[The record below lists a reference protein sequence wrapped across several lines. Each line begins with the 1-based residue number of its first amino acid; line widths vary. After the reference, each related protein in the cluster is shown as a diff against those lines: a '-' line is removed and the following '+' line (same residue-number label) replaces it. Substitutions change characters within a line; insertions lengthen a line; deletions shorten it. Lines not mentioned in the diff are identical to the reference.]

1 MTLIRSSGL
10 VHNRSTVKDMQ
21 PSNLAVYRFMDCTLQ
36 VVANYICDC
45 TVISHQA
52 LSQWRTCLYWLEWN
66 LFDQALSAFIGR
78 GFLKNYKMSG
88 MDSPSTPSWLEGRR
102 FLAQVEGRCRS
113 RAAMSGWRAASS
125 LHAPVPSSSS
135 NGKPRWRQTQN
146 TSYTHWYNCKYSV
159 IYYGHA
165 CGMPLAP

>member
-1 MTLIRSSGL
+1 MGWCITALLLKMQPS
-10 VHNRSTVKDMQ
+10 MQ
-21 PSNLAVYRFMDCTLQ
+21 PSNHAVYRFMDCTLQ
-36 VVANYICDC
+36 VVVICDC

-52 LSQWRTCLYWLEWN
+52 LSQWSTCLYWLEWN
-66 LFDQALSAFIGR
+66 LFGQALSAFIGR

-135 NGKPRWRQTQN
+135 NGKPRWGQN
-146 TSYTHWYNCKYSV
+146 KTLVTLTDTTVGTVSYMDM
-159 IYYGHA
+159 HA
-165 CGMPLAP
+165 VCP